1 MAEERRPQAVW
12 APGTL
17 DATRKNIGAIDAEE
31 AARMTKVLGGEI
43 MTEKSAPIDYSK
55 LPKRAASSRVVGAS
69 HGRSSQQ
76 RPASANSRGSSSGAS
91 SEEASSPK
99 IAAPANLPPISA
111 RDNQKIDRLMMSSY
125 YAIKPN
131 YGLFNFVKHFS
142 KNGSERVIP
151 EFAEITIKAMTEHF
165 EAFVGAIKT
174 LVQSSPDTYKS
185 KIQTDIDL
193 KFRLLRKISEWSA
206 RDIKLTYV
214 NLGALQESP
223 VVADLIPFVKA
234 MYRQVITIYYLS
246 ENVVAKSIKE
256 VYTDILH
263 YPTVDKV
270 KFANLAKSAVNEWN
284 YIYLHIIKGLY
295 PLLMRMCGT
304 PYSDFPY
311 FFTSHV
317 QQILNFVG
325 LKKFDLLL
333 AERKPDPT
341 EVRQAKEG
349 ESKGANEAEAQKRE
363 QAAKEAA
370 ARVEM
375 RERGLSLLNKLF
387 PGAGWEKIDT
397 FPDMWP
403 YFNPLYD
410 FDECFLLLAPEN
422 PMQITIVLCEILQDF
437 FHACIKMKFDVDAN
451 PLLKTKDDSIT
462 KALGEWPV
470 YVDTIFEKEY
480 GEPLKILANQIYSQ
494 PNYLN
499 THSGKKTITEILW
512 NTRYSFLPFFSFEQ
526 LLLERPLN
534 NNKYLPLSLR
544 ISFLK
549 TAFEAFIKQAAQI
562 EDVKGMVGG
571 FENPWEHYEF
581 EFESPIS
588 KRMDV
593 LLNAKDRGA
602 NMTAT
607 NINLIK
613 YISHILA
620 VLDWWVNDKT
630 SPAYKADPSKIYR
643 TRPGTTE
650 PAFSMEARDDQDK
663 LFAAAI
669 RAMIQKKAAQ

>member
-69 HGRSSQQ
+69 HSRSSQQ

-549 TAFEAFIKQAAQI
+549 TAFEAFIKQAAQV

>member
-1 MAEERRPQAVW
+1 MADERRPQAVW

-43 MTEKSAPIDYSK
+43 MTEKSVPIDYSK
-55 LPKRAASSRVVGAS
+55 LPKRAASNRVVGAS
-69 HGRSSQQ
+69 PRRSSQQ
-76 RPASANSRGSSSGAS
+76 KSASANSHGTSAASS
-91 SEEASSPK
+91 SEESSAPK
-99 IAAPANLPPISA
+99 ISGSFSLPPISA

-174 LVQSSPDTYKS
+174 LVQASPDTYKS
-185 KIQTDIDL
+185 KVQIDIDL

-206 RDIKLTYV
+206 RDIKLAYV
-214 NLGALQESP
+214 NLGALQETP
-223 VVADLIPFVKA
+223 VVSDLIPFVKA

-246 ENVVAKSIKE
+246 ENVVGKLIKE

-263 YPTVDKV
+263 YPNIDKV
-270 KFANLAKSAVNEWN
+270 KFANLAKNAVNEWN

-311 FFTSHV
+311 FFTGQV

-333 AERKPDPT
+333 AEKRPDAT
-341 EVRQAKEG
+341 EVRQTKEA
-349 ESKGANEAEAQKRE
+349 ENKSANDAEAQKKE
-363 QAAKEAA
+363 QAAKEATE
-370 ARVEM
+370 RVEM
-375 RERGLSLLNKLF
+375 RERGLSLLNRLF

-410 FDECFLLLAPEN
+410 FDEGFLLLSPEN

-437 FHACIKMKFDVDAN
+437 FHACIKMKFDVEAN
-451 PLLKTKDDSIT
+451 PLLKTKDDNFV

-470 YVDTIFEKEY
+470 YVDTLFEKEY
-480 GEPLKILANQIYSQ
+480 GEPLKLLSNQIYSQ
-494 PNYLN
+494 PNYIN
-499 THSGKKTITEILW
+499 THPGKKTVTEILW
-512 NTRYSFLPFFSFEQ
+512 TTKYSFLPFFSFEQ

-534 NNKYLPLSLR
+534 NNKYLPLSVR

-549 TAFEAFIKQAAQI
+549 AAFDDFVKQAAQV
-562 EDVKGMVGG
+562 EGSKGIVGG

-593 LLNAKDRGA
+593 LLNTRERGA

-607 NINLIK
+607 NINLVK
-613 YISHILA
+613 YISHIFA

-630 SPAYKADPSKIYR
+630 SPAYKADPNKIYR
-643 TRPGTTE
+643 TRPGTSE
-650 PAFSMEARDDQDK
+650 PAFSMEAREDQDK

-669 RAMIQKKAAQ
+669 RAMVQKKAAQ

>member
-69 HGRSSQQ
+69 HSRSSQQ
-76 RPASANSRGSSSGAS
+76 RPASANSRSSFSGTS
-91 SEEASSPK
+91 SEEPSSPK

-234 MYRQVITIYYLS
+234 MYRQVITIFYLS

-270 KFANLAKSAVNEWN
+270 KFATLAKSAVNEWN

-549 TAFEAFIKQAAQI
+549 TAFEAFIKQAAQV

>member
-1 MAEERRPQAVW
+1 MAEDRRPQAVW
-12 APGTL
+12 EPGTL
-17 DATRKNIGAIDAEE
+17 DATRKNIGAIDAAE
-31 AARMTKVLGGEI
+31 AARMTKILGGEI
-43 MTEKSAPIDYSK
+43 MTEKSAPIDHSK
-55 LPKRAASSRVVGAS
+55 LPKRPSSNRVVGATPR
-69 HGRSSQQ
+69 RSSSQK
-76 RPASANSRGSSSGAS
+76 SGSENSRASSSSSEEVSAPKSSGAFS
-91 SEEASSPK
+91 
-99 IAAPANLPPISA
+99 LPPISA
-111 RDNQKIDRLMMSSY
+111 KDNLKIDRLMMSSY

-151 EFAEITIKAMTEHF
+151 EFAEITIKAMNEHF

-174 LVQSSPDTYKS
+174 LIQASPDTYKS
-185 KIQTDIDL
+185 KIQTDLDL
-193 KFRLLRKISEWSA
+193 KFRLLRKVSEWSA
-206 RDIKLTYV
+206 RDIKLSYV
-214 NLGALQESP
+214 NLGALQDTP
-223 VVADLIPFVKA
+223 VVSDLIPFVKA
-234 MYRQVITIYYLS
+234 MYKQVITIYYLG
-246 ENVVAKSIKE
+246 ENVVSKSIKE

-263 YPTVDKV
+263 YPNIDKV

-304 PYSDFPY
+304 QYSDFPY
-311 FFTSHV
+311 FFTNSV

-333 AERKPDPT
+333 AEKKPDST

-349 ESKGANEAEAQKRE
+349 ENKPANDAETQKKE

-370 ARVEM
+370 SRVEM
-375 RERGLSLLNKLF
+375 RERGISLLNRLF
-387 PGAGWEKIDT
+387 PGAGWERIDT
-397 FPDMWP
+397 FPDLWP
-403 YFNPLYD
+403 YFDPLYD
-410 FDECFLLLAPEN
+410 FDDCFLLLAPEN

-437 FHACIKMKFDVDAN
+437 FHACIKMKFDMDAN
-451 PLLKTKDDSIT
+451 PLLKTKEDNFV
-462 KALGEWPV
+462 KAMSEWPV
-470 YVDTIFEKEY
+470 YVDTLFEKEY
-480 GEPLKILANQIYSQ
+480 GEPLNLLANQIYSQ

-499 THSGKKTITEILW
+499 THSGKKTVTEILW
-512 NTRYSFLPFFSFEQ
+512 TTKYSFLPFFSFEQ

-534 NNKYLPLSLR
+534 NSKYLPLSIR
-544 ISFLK
+544 TAFLK
-549 TAFEAFIKQAAQI
+549 SAFDAFVKQAAQV
-562 EDVKGMVGG
+562 EAAKGMVGG
-571 FENPWEHYEF
+571 FENPWDHYEF

-593 LLNAKDRGA
+593 LLNAKDHGP

-607 NINLIK
+607 NMNLIK

-620 VLDWWVNDKT
+620 VLDWWINDKT
-630 SPAYKADPSKIYR
+630 SPAYKADAHKIYR

-650 PAFSMEARDDQDK
+650 PAFSMEPRDDQDK

>member
-1 MAEERRPQAVW
+1 M
-12 APGTL
+12 
-17 DATRKNIGAIDAEE
+17 DATRKNIGAIDAAE
-31 AARMTKVLGGEI
+31 AARMTKILGGEI
-43 MTEKSAPIDYSK
+43 MTEKSAPIDHSK
-55 LPKRAASSRVVGAS
+55 LPKRPSSNRVVGATPR
-69 HGRSSQQ
+69 RSSSQK
-76 RPASANSRGSSSGAS
+76 SGSENSRASSSSSEEVSALKSSGAFS
-91 SEEASSPK
+91 
-99 IAAPANLPPISA
+99 LPPISA
-111 RDNQKIDRLMMSSY
+111 KDNLKIDRLMMSSY

-151 EFAEITIKAMTEHF
+151 EFAEITIKAMNEHF

-174 LVQSSPDTYKS
+174 LIQASPDTYKS
-185 KIQTDIDL
+185 KIQTDLDL
-193 KFRLLRKISEWSA
+193 KFRLLRKVSEWSA
-206 RDIKLTYV
+206 RDIKLSYV
-214 NLGALQESP
+214 NLGALQDTP
-223 VVADLIPFVKA
+223 VVSDLIPFVKA
-234 MYRQVITIYYLS
+234 MYKQVITIYYLG
-246 ENVVAKSIKE
+246 ENVVSKSIKE

-263 YPTVDKV
+263 YPNIDKV

-304 PYSDFPY
+304 QYSDFPY
-311 FFTSHV
+311 FFTNSV

-333 AERKPDPT
+333 AEKKPDST

-349 ESKGANEAEAQKRE
+349 ENKPANDAETQKKE

-370 ARVEM
+370 SRVEM
-375 RERGLSLLNKLF
+375 RERGISLLNRLF
-387 PGAGWEKIDT
+387 PGAGWERIDT
-397 FPDMWP
+397 FPDLWP
-403 YFNPLYD
+403 YFDPLYD
-410 FDECFLLLAPEN
+410 FDDCFLLLAPEN

-437 FHACIKMKFDVDAN
+437 FHACIKMKFDMDAN
-451 PLLKTKDDSIT
+451 PLLKTKEDNFV
-462 KALGEWPV
+462 KAMSEWPV
-470 YVDTIFEKEY
+470 YVDTLFEKEY
-480 GEPLKILANQIYSQ
+480 GEPLNLLANQIYSQ

-499 THSGKKTITEILW
+499 THSGKKTVTEILW
-512 NTRYSFLPFFSFEQ
+512 TTKYSFLPFFSFEQ

-534 NNKYLPLSLR
+534 NSKYLPLSIR
-544 ISFLK
+544 TAFLK
-549 TAFEAFIKQAAQI
+549 SAFDAFVKQAAQV
-562 EDVKGMVGG
+562 EAAKGMVGG

-593 LLNAKDRGA
+593 LLNAKDHGP

-607 NINLIK
+607 NMNLIK

-620 VLDWWVNDKT
+620 VLDWWINDKT
-630 SPAYKADPSKIYR
+630 SPAYKADAHKIYR

-650 PAFSMEARDDQDK
+650 PAFSMEPRDDQDK

>member
-1 MAEERRPQAVW
+1 M
-12 APGTL
+12 
-17 DATRKNIGAIDAEE
+17 DATRKNIGAIDAAE
-31 AARMTKVLGGEI
+31 AARMTKILGGEI
-43 MTEKSAPIDYSK
+43 MTEKSAPIDHSK
-55 LPKRAASSRVVGAS
+55 LPKRPSSNRVVGATPR
-69 HGRSSQQ
+69 RSSSQK
-76 RPASANSRGSSSGAS
+76 SGSENSRASSSSSEEVSAPKSSGAFS
-91 SEEASSPK
+91 
-99 IAAPANLPPISA
+99 LPPISA
-111 RDNQKIDRLMMSSY
+111 KDNLKIDRLMMSSY

-151 EFAEITIKAMTEHF
+151 EFAEITIKAMNEHF

-174 LVQSSPDTYKS
+174 LIQASPDTYKS
-185 KIQTDIDL
+185 KIQTDLDL
-193 KFRLLRKISEWSA
+193 KFRLLRKVSEWSA
-206 RDIKLTYV
+206 RDIKLSYV
-214 NLGALQESP
+214 NLGALQDTP
-223 VVADLIPFVKA
+223 VVSDLIPFVKA
-234 MYRQVITIYYLS
+234 MYKQVITIYYLG
-246 ENVVAKSIKE
+246 ENVVSKSIKE

-263 YPTVDKV
+263 YPNIDKV

-304 PYSDFPY
+304 QYSDFPY
-311 FFTSHV
+311 FFTNSV

-333 AERKPDPT
+333 AEKKPDST

-349 ESKGANEAEAQKRE
+349 ENKPANDAETQKKE

-370 ARVEM
+370 SRVEM
-375 RERGLSLLNKLF
+375 RERGISLLNRLF
-387 PGAGWEKIDT
+387 PGAGWERIDT
-397 FPDMWP
+397 FPDLWP
-403 YFNPLYD
+403 YFDPLYD
-410 FDECFLLLAPEN
+410 FDDCFLLLAPEN

-437 FHACIKMKFDVDAN
+437 FHACIKMKFDMDAN
-451 PLLKTKDDSIT
+451 PLLKTKEDNFV
-462 KALGEWPV
+462 KAMSEWPV
-470 YVDTIFEKEY
+470 YVDTLFEKEY
-480 GEPLKILANQIYSQ
+480 GEPLNLLANQIYSQ

-499 THSGKKTITEILW
+499 THSGKKTVTEILW
-512 NTRYSFLPFFSFEQ
+512 TTKYSFLPFFSFEQ

-534 NNKYLPLSLR
+534 NSKYLPLSIR
-544 ISFLK
+544 TAFLK
-549 TAFEAFIKQAAQI
+549 SAFDAFVKQAAQV
-562 EDVKGMVGG
+562 EAAKGMVGG

-593 LLNAKDRGA
+593 LLNAKDHGP

-607 NINLIK
+607 NMNLIK

-620 VLDWWVNDKT
+620 VLDWWINDKT
-630 SPAYKADPSKIYR
+630 SPAYKADAHKIYR

-650 PAFSMEARDDQDK
+650 PAFSMEPRDDQDK

>member
-1 MAEERRPQAVW
+1 MAEDRRPQAVW
-12 APGTL
+12 EPGTL
-17 DATRKNIGAIDAEE
+17 DATRKNIGAIDAAE
-31 AARMTKVLGGEI
+31 AARMTKILGGEI
-43 MTEKSAPIDYSK
+43 MTEKSAPIDHSK
-55 LPKRAASSRVVGAS
+55 LPKRPSSNRVVGATPR
-69 HGRSSQQ
+69 RSSSQK
-76 RPASANSRGSSSGAS
+76 SGSENSRASSSSSEEVSAPKSSGAFS
-91 SEEASSPK
+91 
-99 IAAPANLPPISA
+99 LPPISA
-111 RDNQKIDRLMMSSY
+111 KDNLKIDRLMMSSY

-151 EFAEITIKAMTEHF
+151 EFAEITIKAMNEHF

-174 LVQSSPDTYKS
+174 LIQASPDTYKS
-185 KIQTDIDL
+185 KIQTDLDL
-193 KFRLLRKISEWSA
+193 KFRLLRKVSEWSA
-206 RDIKLTYV
+206 RDIKLSYV
-214 NLGALQESP
+214 NLGALQDTP
-223 VVADLIPFVKA
+223 VVSDLIPFVKA
-234 MYRQVITIYYLS
+234 MYKQVITIYYLG
-246 ENVVAKSIKE
+246 ENVVSKSIKE

-263 YPTVDKV
+263 YPNIDKV

-304 PYSDFPY
+304 QYSDFPY
-311 FFTSHV
+311 FFTNSV

-333 AERKPDPT
+333 AEKKPDST

-349 ESKGANEAEAQKRE
+349 ENKPANDAETQKKE

-370 ARVEM
+370 SRVEM
-375 RERGLSLLNKLF
+375 RERGISLLNRLF
-387 PGAGWEKIDT
+387 PGAGWERIDT
-397 FPDMWP
+397 FPDLWP
-403 YFNPLYD
+403 YFDPLYD
-410 FDECFLLLAPEN
+410 FDDCFLLLAPEN

-437 FHACIKMKFDVDAN
+437 FHACIKMKFDMDAN
-451 PLLKTKDDSIT
+451 PLLKTKEDNFV
-462 KALGEWPV
+462 KAMSEWPV
-470 YVDTIFEKEY
+470 YVDTLFEKEY
-480 GEPLKILANQIYSQ
+480 GEPLNLLANQIYSQ

-499 THSGKKTITEILW
+499 THSGKKTVTEILW
-512 NTRYSFLPFFSFEQ
+512 TTKYSFLPFFSFEQ

-534 NNKYLPLSLR
+534 NSKYLPLSIR
-544 ISFLK
+544 TAFLK
-549 TAFEAFIKQAAQI
+549 SAFDAFVKQAAQV
-562 EDVKGMVGG
+562 EAAKGMVGG

-593 LLNAKDRGA
+593 LLNAKDHGP

-607 NINLIK
+607 NMNLIK

-620 VLDWWVNDKT
+620 VLDWWINDKT
-630 SPAYKADPSKIYR
+630 SPAYKADAHKIYR

-650 PAFSMEARDDQDK
+650 PAFSMEPRDDQDK